1 MMIKILEAKPVDDFR
16 LRLEFSD
23 AAIGIFDGRELLAK
37 SGPLLEPL
45 RDPAYFS
52 RAFVDAGGL
61 CWPNGLELSPQRL
74 RAMVTVEEPHPV

>member
-1 MMIKILEAKPVDDFR
+1 MMIKVLDAKSVGDFR

-23 AAIGIFDGRELLAK
+23 STAGIFDGREMLAK
-37 SGPLLEPL
+37 SGPLLDPL
-45 RDPAYFS
+45 RDSVFFA

-74 RAMVTVEEPHPV
+74 RTMVVADELHPV

>member
-1 MMIKILEAKPVDDFR
+1 MIKVLDAKPIGDFR

-23 AAIGIFDGRELLAK
+23 STAGIFDGRELLAK
-37 SGPLLEPL
+37 SGSLLEPL
-45 RDPAYFS
+45 RDPAYFA

-74 RAMVTVEEPHPV
+74 RAMVAIEELHPV